1 MPHFMRQVTESYRLT
16 FIFIISAFPL
26 LCLPIFF
33 EGLQHIAE
41 VKLGMF
47 AATGL
52 EDFGDEAQR
61 KRLVFGVFKVFSL
74 LAMTI
79 FLPRYFIHGRD
90 LKRSL
95 SFSSKA
101 LRAVII
107 GCVFMA
113 ALMLWMFLLGP
124 WIFGLL
130 IENASMKQKYLWPLI
145 AGILICFPLQTRTNA
160 WMAAVFDDKPLSMQ
174 ENQNLK
180 KAMMGMMAPVILIPI
195 LPLMALHYFLNLQSM
210 GQPLNVLWGLLT
222 LDSLIVGV
230 LATLMGASFYVVYR
244 DARASA

>member
-47 AATGL
+47 AASGL

-79 FLPRYFIHGRD
+79 FLPRYFIHGR
-90 LKRSL
+90 
-95 SFSSKA
+95 
-101 LRAVII
+101 V
-107 GCVFMA
+107 
-113 ALMLWMFLLGP
+113 FLLGP

-244 DARASA
+244 DARAIA